1 MQELIAVGFDGR
13 HRASEVLSELLELDT
28 AWAIDLRDAVALYRT
43 DDGKLRLDQS
53 VYATSREGATWG
65 GLLGGLLGAVLAAP
79 FTAGASAAA
88 AAVAVGTGA
97 LALGVPGAM
106 LGAYDAA
113 TWKDTYGVPED
124 FVRRVGGLLQ
134 PGQSAVLALI
144 RVGDPAVV
152 AKEFRGKGGTVLR
165 ALVTME
171 QTEELQRAIEAQNR
185 EAR

>member
-1 MQELIAVGFDGR
+1 MLA
-13 HRASEVLSELLELDT
+13 ALLKLDT
-28 AWAIDLRDAVALYRT
+28 EWTIDLRDAVAIYRT

-88 AAVAVGTGA
+88 AAVAVGAGA
-97 LALGVPGAM
+97 LALGVPGAV
-106 LGAYDAA
+106 LGADDAA

-124 FVRRVGGLLQ
+124 FVRQVGGMVE

-144 RVGDPAVV
+144 RVGDPAVLEE
-152 AKEFRGKGGTVLR
+152 EFRGQGGTVIR
-165 ALVTME
+165 ALVTTE
-171 QTEELQRAIEAQNR
+171 QTEKMQRTIEAQR
-185 EAR
+185 PEAR